1 MFNTKMSQKGKV
13 LALFVILSFA
23 IAGLTIAVT
32 FHSEQYAAAQNLNA
46 SQSPKYDPNYCFGSN
61 VTKGTCPTHQ
71 NAQNA
76 TDIVDCFKKIEETVT
91 GAAQTENYT
100 KTVQNFNSLIS
111 SNDDIALINT
121 AAAESNKPVKD
132 MDGVWDL
139 LKNQNMTR
147 YDRQLVLDQVNIAL
161 TDAKPGFTKLQN
173 DQISLC
179 ITTELNS
186 LGPTTGY

>member
-13 LALFVILSFA
+13 LALLIILSFA

-61 VTKGTCPTHQ
+61 VTKATCPTHQ

-76 TDIVDCFKKIEETVT
+76 TDTVNCFKKIEETVT

-100 KTVQNFNSLIS
+100 KTVQNFNSLIPT
-111 SNDDIALINT
+111 NNDIALINT
-121 AAAESNKPVKD
+121 AAAESSEPVKN
-132 MDGVWDL
+132 MTGVWDL
-139 LKNQNMTR
+139 LMNQNMTR
-147 YDRQLVLDQVNIAL
+147 YDRQLVLDQVNILL
-161 TDAKPGFTKLQN
+161 TEAKPGFTTLQN
-173 DQISLC
+173 DQLSLC

-186 LGPTTGY
+186 LGPTLNY